1 MKAEKWFREELESA
15 RKTFAFRLEKILLQL
30 GEDIC
35 GLMRDQ
41 GLSRAEV
48 AARLGVSR
56 AYVTKVLN
64 GNPNLT
70 IKTLVKLSD
79 ALGRDLVIHFPSQV
93 HGKVSSSVR
102 RPRRAQV
109 PLDHRSERMVR
120 QNYEAYLRSKT

>member
-1 MKAEKWFREELESA
+1 MNAEKWFKEELESA
-15 RKTFAFRLEKILLQL
+15 RKTFEFRLEKILLQL

-41 GLSRAEV
+41 GLSRAEI

-56 AYVTKVLN
+56 AYVTKLLN

-79 ALGRDLVIHFPSQV
+79 ALGREFVIHFPSQINR
-93 HGKVSSSVR
+93 KLSTSVR
-102 RPRRAQV
+102 RPRRA
-109 PLDHRSERMVR
+109 LSAEFSRRAEGK
-120 QNYEAYLRSKT
+120 N

>member
-1 MKAEKWFREELESA
+1 MNPEKWFKEELESA
-15 RKTFAFRLEKILLQL
+15 RKTFEFRLEKILLQL

-35 GLMRDQ
+35 QLMRDQ

-48 AARLGVSR
+48 AARLEVSR

-79 ALGRDLVIHFPSQV
+79 ALGREVVIQFRR
-93 HGKVSSSVR
+93 KVPSSVR
-102 RPRRAQV
+102 RRHRA
-109 PLDHRSERMVR
+109 LL
-120 QNYEAYLRSKT
+120 AAG